1 MSHHGLSHATVTWK
15 LTINSFRK
23 RITGYFQIL
32 NIDSNKIVLINI
44 CHYSY
49 VVQFEPFKRTEICVY
64 SEASVAFQNRVSASC
79 LDHII
84 KTYCQYHVVV
94 DDRFYLKRKMK
105 INNKYLWSCWCILC
119 IYCYRC
125 CCKRWHV
132 SLVQFCEMY
141 ENILYIRFKFRN
153 VRKENIW
160 SRRHH
165 TYAKRAW
172 MFIKGI
178 S

>member
-1 MSHHGLSHATVTWK
+1 MTRIKSYWLIFVIIRTLFNLNHSKEQKSVFIQKLPLPSKTEFQLLVIKANMSHCNVIET
-15 LTINSFRK
+15 NSR
-23 RITGYFQIL
+23 
-32 NIDSNKIVLINI
+32 
-44 CHYSY
+44 
-49 VVQFEPFKRTEICVY
+49 
-64 SEASVAFQNRVSASC
+64 